1 MSKCKNYDNNNL
13 KFQFSPVK
21 VGWKTSI
28 ACAIAVKLADQ
39 GKVLLISTDPASNLS
54 DRYRGIRFNFS
65 SSKLKSICG

>member
-1 MSKCKNYDNNNL
+1 MDNNNL

-39 GKVLLISTDPASNLS
+39 GK
-54 DRYRGIRFNFS
+54 
-65 SSKLKSICG
+65 SIVN